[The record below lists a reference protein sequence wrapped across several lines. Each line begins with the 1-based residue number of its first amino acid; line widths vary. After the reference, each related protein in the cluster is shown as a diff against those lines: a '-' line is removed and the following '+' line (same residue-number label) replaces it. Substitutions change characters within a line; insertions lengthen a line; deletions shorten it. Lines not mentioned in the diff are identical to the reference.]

1 MPPQGSEGKV
11 KPRIFVGIDVSKDK
25 LDIAVKVA
33 ETSGAVSPA
42 KRAAETWTTANAQA
56 GCEALVKRL
65 QAMQPDRIAM
75 EATGGYEQQVFRAL
89 REAGLPAVIVQPL
102 NVREFARAM
111 GKKAKTDPIDALMIA
126 YFAEVRQPEVLPLP
140 TANQDRIAALRGL
153 RADLLKTRIQYTNR
167 LENCGEEVRKHIE
180 KLLAGVNGE
189 IAELDAK
196 LRGAIKT
203 TPEDKARAALLRTVP
218 GIGPVT
224 AATLIGE
231 LPELGK
237 LDRRRLSA
245 LIGLAP
251 MNRDSG
257 RQSGKRST
265 KGGRG
270 DIRRVLYMA
279 ALAARR
285 WNPVIRAF
293 GQRLEAAGKPF
304 KVVMTACMRKM
315 LVILNAMVLAGTAW
329 SIPA

>member
-1 MPPQGSEGKV
+1 M

-111 GKKAKTDPIDALMIA
+111 GKMAKTDRIDALMIA
-126 YFAEVRQPEVLPLP
+126 YFAEIRQPEVLPLP

-153 RADLLKTRIQYTNR
+153 RADLLKTRNQYTNR
-167 LENCGEEVRKHIE
+167 LENCRAEVRKHIE
-180 KLLAGVNGE
+180 KLLAGVDSE
-189 IAELDAK
+189 IAELDTK
-196 LRGAIKT
+196 LAEALKS
-203 TPEDKARAALLRTVP
+203 TPEDAARAALLRTVP
-218 GIGPVT
+218 GVGRVT
-224 AATLIGE
+224 ATTLIGE

-245 LIGLAP
+245 LIGVAP
-251 MNRDSG
+251 INRDSG

-279 ALAARR
+279 VLTARR
-285 WNPVIRAF
+285 INPVIKAF
-293 GQRLEAAGKPF
+293 GDRLAATGKPY
-304 KVVMTACMRKM
+304 KVVMTACMRKL

-329 SIPA
+329 SPSS

>member
-1 MPPQGSEGKV
+1 
-11 KPRIFVGIDVSKDK
+11 
-25 LDIAVKVA
+25 
-33 ETSGAVSPA
+33 
-42 KRAAETWTTANAQA
+42 
-56 GCEALVKRL
+56 
-65 QAMQPDRIAM
+65 
-75 EATGGYEQQVFRAL
+75 
-89 REAGLPAVIVQPL
+89 
-102 NVREFARAM
+102 
-111 GKKAKTDPIDALMIA
+111 MIA
-126 YFAEVRQPEVLPLP
+126 YFAEVRQPEVLALP

-153 RADLLKTRIQYTNR
+153 RSDLLQTRTQYTNR

-196 LRGAIKT
+196 LREAIKT

-270 DIRRVLYMA
+270 DIRRVLYTRGRA
-279 ALAARR
+279 TADHLCVRGAPRSSAPSRRGRPALPSRG
-285 WNPVIRAF
+285 W
-293 GQRLEAAGKPF
+293 
-304 KVVMTACMRKM
+304 
-315 LVILNAMVLAGTAW
+315 
-329 SIPA
+329 